1 MATRN
6 SPKRQER
13 TVNSSTQVECQSMR
27 NDDTMVFEVF
37 VEVGRY
43 ILLILACVHLLF
55 EVSRSINYL
64 INVGSFCK
72 SNLVE
77 TAH

>member
-64 INVGSFCK
+64 INVASFCK